1 ILPSIMWLC
10 FAVFLLWMRSGGCT
24 EKANTSDLIE
34 YTAADF
40 YEKLL
45 SGKMMFIY
53 FEHQGCFF
61 QMMIKGAKLQD
72 SSKISVSLF
81 SVSPTISLFLVEL
94 EKSAEALQDYGVLV
108 GKINCN
114 KEVVRSYCTE
124 ERVVHTAFLFR
135 GGKEF
140 LGFDLDTVFDV
151 NSIVSEVLFA
161 ILREE
166 VKYVHT
172 DTDLLAMEK
181 AARGRKDIVL
191 GYVRSLGTQE
201 HRSMMETAY
210 VYGSKYQFILITGG
224 PVLKHLGVD
233 ELSHTSRVW
242 FLHCRVHSGLVT
254 PITSERCPLTR
265 MRKPLSTLSL
275 HTFLQLMEAPL
286 VSEVYDDPSSVLP
299 PQFPYQQTPQ
309 VFLFSRPPTE
319 HLDRDTATTLAWQ
332 LRGLALLVLVHRQSP
347 AVKTPDEYNAAYRL
361 PEKSSEVKY
370 LTLHSLDEVLELFTN
385 PEKEEEEDEDDGM
398 EEDDEEDS
406 HFGKLDDEIAASVY
420 ENRGNLLDMDSITQL
435 TSDSFHAAIA
445 QSSLTVVLFYLKW
458 DAVSMAFLS
467 SFLEVADRLSD
478 SEVQMSAVDCGEWTD
493 LCAAQTGGSL
503 PIPFQPI
510 TAFPSVLL
518 LRPEQSAQHYRGMLG
533 TEALHRFIML
543 SRPASAVPLS
553 TQEEVTSFLWE
564 VPHPEL
570 AGYKPDRV
578 LGLFKT
584 QTQAGV
590 SLFTEAAKSLRGEA
604 LTGLLTD
611 GLAEKWAAEH
621 AVDLPAVLVFPSWKT
636 HTRPSTLPLS
646 TSAEELLS
654 QINTALLHPLP
665 ELTVENLPSFLSL
678 GKALLLLFVGEEEDE
693 IGRRQNQALLEEMR
707 GVVELGG
714 GRMERYLACWIHL
727 GRTPA
732 GMSVL
737 GSYLGSMP
745 PLPALVLT
753 HLPSGDEIYQ
763 YPPNTP
769 IAAPSVLQWLQRI
782 EDGAE
787 SPAADVCRSLKWLL
801 DLMASPAELLRNDRK
816 GMLGEDSWPPAF
828 DFYDFLKIMDMQE
841 PDSAQQQTPEEDE
854 DEDEEEEEVNA
865 EEGAAVD
872 EAARASS
879 SPPAPDN
886 NQNTHSEL

>member
-1 ILPSIMWLC
+1 MMWMC
-10 FAVFLLWMRSGGCT
+10 IAVFLLWMRSGGCT

-40 YEKLL
+40 YEKLR

-53 FEHQGCFF
+53 FEHQ
-61 QMMIKGAKLQD
+61 
-72 SSKISVSLF
+72 
-81 SVSPTISLFLVEL
+81 VSPTISLFLVEL
-94 EKSAEALQDYGVLV
+94 EKSADALQDYGVLV

-114 KEVVRSYCTE
+114 KELVHTYCRE
-124 ERVVHTAFLFR
+124 ERMLHTAFLFR

-172 DTDLLAMEK
+172 DADLLAMEK
-181 AARGRKDIVL
+181 AARGKKDIVL

-224 PVLKHLGVD
+224 PVLKHLGVN
-233 ELSHTSRVW
+233 ELSHSSRVW
-242 FLHCRVHSGLVT
+242 FLHCRVHSGFMT
-254 PITSERCPLTR
+254 PVTSERCPLTR

-275 HTFLQLMEAPL
+275 HSFLQLMEAPL
-286 VSEVYDDPSSVLP
+286 VSEVYDDPSSAQT
-299 PQFPYQQTPQ
+299 PQFPFQQTPQ
-309 VFLFSRPPTE
+309 VFLFSRPETE
-319 HLDRDTATTLAWQ
+319 HLDRDAATALAQ
-332 LRGLALLVLVHRQSP
+332 RLRGLALLVLVHRQSP

-370 LTLHSLDEVLELFTN
+370 LTLHDLDEVLELFTN
-385 PEKEEEEDEDDGM
+385 QEKEEDGEEEDEDEDEGVEEN
-398 EEDDEEDS
+398 EEDDS
-406 HFGKLDDEIAASVY
+406 HFGTLDDEIAASVY
-420 ENRGNLLDMDSITQL
+420 KNRGNLLDMDSVTHL
-435 TSDSFHAAIA
+435 TSDSFHTAVA
-445 QSSLTVVLFYLKW
+445 QSSLTVALFYLKW

-467 SFLEVADRLSD
+467 SFIEVAERLAD

-493 LCAAQTGGSL
+493 LCAALPGSSL
-503 PIPFQPI
+503 PMPFQPI

-518 LRPEQSAQHYRGMLG
+518 LRPQESAQHYRGMLG

-543 SRPASAVPLS
+543 SRPASPVLLS
-553 TQEEVTSFLWE
+553 TQEDVTSYFQE
-564 VPHPEL
+564 VPPPEL

-590 SLFTEAAKSLRGEA
+590 PLFTEAAKSLRGEV

-621 AVDLPAVLVFPSWKT
+621 IVELPAVLVFPSWRT
-636 HTRPSTLPLS
+636 HTHPSTLPVS
-646 TSAEELLS
+646 TSAEDLLS
-654 QINTALLHPLP
+654 HIHTALLHPLP

-693 IGRRQNQALLEEMR
+693 IGRRQNLVLVEEMR

-727 GRTPA
+727 GHTPA

-753 HLPSGDEIYQ
+753 YLPSGGEIYQ
-763 YPPNTP
+763 YPPDAP
-769 IAAPSVLQWLQRI
+769 IVAPSILQWLQRI

-787 SPAADVCRSLKWLL
+787 SPA
-801 DLMASPAELLRNDRK
+801 
-816 GMLGEDSWPPAF
+816 GMLGEDSWPPAV
-828 DFYDFLKIMDMQE
+828 DFYDFLKIMDMHE
-841 PDSAQQQTPEEDE
+841 PDSAQQQTPEE
-854 DEDEEEEEVNA
+854 EEQEEVKV
-865 EEGAAVD
+865 EDGVVVD
-872 EAARASS
+872 SSSS
-879 SPPAPDN
+879 SPTPVN
-886 NQNTHSEL
+886 NPNTHSEL

>member
-1 ILPSIMWLC
+1 MWMC
-10 FAVFLLWMRSGGCT
+10 IAVFLLWMRSGGCT

-40 YEKLL
+40 YEKLH

-53 FEHQGCFF
+53 FEHQ
-61 QMMIKGAKLQD
+61 
-72 SSKISVSLF
+72 
-81 SVSPTISLFLVEL
+81 VSPTISLFLVEL
-94 EKSAEALQDYGVLV
+94 EKSADALQDYGVLV
-108 GKINCN
+108 GKVNCN
-114 KEVVRSYCTE
+114 KELVHTYCTE
-124 ERVVHTAFLFR
+124 ERALHTAFLFR

-181 AARGRKDIVL
+181 AVRGKKDIVL

-224 PVLKHLGVD
+224 PVLKHLGVN
-233 ELSHTSRVW
+233 ELSHSSRVW
-242 FLHCRVHSGLVT
+242 FLHCTT
-254 PITSERCPLTR
+254 PKSSERCPLTR

-275 HTFLQLMEAPL
+275 HSFLQLMEAPL
-286 VSEVYDDPSSVLP
+286 VTEVYEDPSSVQP

-309 VFLFSRPPTE
+309 VFLFSRPATK
-319 HLDRDTATTLAWQ
+319 HLDLDTATTLAWR

-347 AVKTPDEYNAAYRL
+347 AVKTPSEYNAAYRL

-370 LTLHSLDEVLELFTN
+370 LTLQVLDEVLELFKN
-385 PEKEEEEDEDDGM
+385 QDKEEEDEDEGV
-398 EEDDEEDS
+398 EEDDEDT
-406 HFGKLDDEIAASVY
+406 HFGKLDDEVAMSFY
-420 ENRGNLLDMDSITQL
+420 ESRGNLLDMDLIIQL
-435 TSDSFHAAIA
+435 TSDNFHATVA
-445 QSSLTVVLFYLKW
+445 QSSLTVVLFYLRW
-458 DAVSMAFLS
+458 DAVSMSCLS
-467 SFLEVADRLSD
+467 SFIEVAEILEVSSD
-478 SEVQMSAVDCGEWTD
+478 SDVQMCAVDCGEWTD
-493 LCAAQTGGSL
+493 LCAAQPGGSL

-510 TAFPSVLL
+510 TTFPSILL
-518 LRPEQSAQHYRGMLG
+518 LRPQQTAQHYRGMLG
-533 TEALHRFIML
+533 SEALYRFIVL
-543 SRPASAVPLS
+543 SQPESPALLS
-553 TQEEVTSFLWE
+553 TQEEVTSFLQ
-564 VPHPEL
+564 VPHAEL
-570 AGYKPDRV
+570 AGYKPGRV
-578 LGLFKT
+578 LGLFRT
-584 QTQAGV
+584 QTHTGV
-590 SLFTEAAKSLRGEA
+590 PLFTEAANSLRGEV
-604 LTGLLTD
+604 LSGLLTD

-621 AVDLPAVLVFPSWKT
+621 TVDLPALLVFPSWKT
-636 HTRPSTLPLS
+636 HTHPSILSLS

-654 QINTALLHPLP
+654 HINTALLHPLP

-693 IGRRQNQALLEEMR
+693 IGQRQNQALVEEMR
-707 GVVELGG
+707 GVVALGG
-714 GRMERYLACWIHL
+714 GKMERYLACWIHL

-769 IAAPSVLQWLQRI
+769 IVASSVLQWLQRI
-782 EDGAE
+782 EGGTE
-787 SPAADVCRSLKWLL
+787 SAA
-801 DLMASPAELLRNDRK
+801 
-816 GMLGEDSWPPAF
+816 GMLGEDSWPPNA
-828 DFYDFLKIMDMQE
+828 DFYDFLKAMDMQE
-841 PDSAQQQTPEEDE
+841 SNSTQQHPPEGEV
-854 DEDEEEEEVNA
+854 EEEEEDEEDVNI
-865 EEGAAVD
+865 EEHVMLK
-872 EAARASS
+872 EATDSS
-879 SPPAPDN
+879 SSVPTSDSNPD
-886 NQNTHSEL
+886 THSEL

>member
-1 ILPSIMWLC
+1 MWMC
-10 FAVFLLWMRSGGCT
+10 MAVLLLWMRSGGCT

-40 YEKLL
+40 YEKLH
-45 SGKMMFIY
+45 SGKMMFVY
-53 FEHQGCFF
+53 FEHQ
-61 QMMIKGAKLQD
+61 
-72 SSKISVSLF
+72 
-81 SVSPTISLFLVEL
+81 VSPTISLFLVEL
-94 EKSAEALQDYGVLV
+94 EKSADALQDYGVLV
-108 GKINCN
+108 GKVNCN
-114 KEVVRSYCTE
+114 KELVRTYCAE
-124 ERVVHTAFLFR
+124 ERVLHTAFLFR

-172 DTDLLAMEK
+172 DADLLAMEK
-181 AARGRKDIVL
+181 AARGKKDIVL

-224 PVLKHLGVD
+224 PVLKHLGVS
-233 ELSHTSRVW
+233 ELSHSSQVW
-242 FLHCRVHSGLVT
+242 FLHCRVHSGFMT
-254 PITSERCPLTR
+254 AITSERCPLTR

-275 HTFLQLMEAPL
+275 HSFLQLMEAPL
-286 VSEVYDDPSSVLP
+286 VTEVYDDPSSVQS

-309 VFLFSRPPTE
+309 VFLFSRPATE
-319 HLDRDTATTLAWQ
+319 HLDLDTAITLAWR
-332 LRGLALLVLVHRQSP
+332 LRGLALLLLVHRQSP

-370 LTLHSLDEVLELFTN
+370 LTLHDLDEVLELFTN
-385 PEKEEEEDEDDGM
+385 QEKEEEGDEEEEEDEDEGL
-398 EEDDEEDS
+398 EDEEEDS
-406 HFGKLDDEIAASVY
+406 HFGNLDDEISMSVY
-420 ENRGNLLDMDSITQL
+420 ENRGNLLDMDLITQL
-435 TSDSFHAAIA
+435 TSDNFHATVA
-445 QSSLTVVLFYLKW
+445 QSSLTAALFYLKW

-467 SFLEVADRLSD
+467 SFIEVAERLED
-478 SEVQMSAVDCGEWTD
+478 SKVQMSAVDCGEWTD
-493 LCAAQTGGSL
+493 LCAALPGSSV
-503 PIPFQPI
+503 PIPFEPI

-518 LRPEQSAQHYRGMLG
+518 LRPQESAQHYRGMLG
-533 TEALHRFIML
+533 TEALHRFIIL
-543 SRPASAVPLS
+543 SLPASPVLLS
-553 TQEEVTSFLWE
+553 TEEEVTSFLQK
-564 VPHPEL
+564 VPQPEL
-570 AGYKPDRV
+570 ASYKPDRV

-584 QTQAGV
+584 QTHAGV
-590 SLFTEAAKSLRGEA
+590 SLFTEAAKSLRGEV

-611 GLAEKWAAEH
+611 GLAEQWASGH
-621 AVDLPAVLVFPSWKT
+621 TVDLPAVFVFPSWRT
-636 HTRPSTLPLS
+636 HTHPSTLSVS

-654 QINTALLHPLP
+654 HINTALLHPLP

-693 IGRRQNQALLEEMR
+693 IGRRQNQALVEEMR
-707 GVVELGG
+707 GLVESGG

-737 GSYLGSMP
+737 GSYLGSLP

-753 HLPSGDEIYQ
+753 HLPSGGEIYQ

-769 IAAPSVLQWLQRI
+769 IVAPSVLQWLQRV

-787 SPAADVCRSLKWLL
+787 SPA
-801 DLMASPAELLRNDRK
+801 
-816 GMLGEDSWPPAF
+816 GMLGEDNWPPAF
-828 DFYDFLKIMDMQE
+828 DFYDFLKIMDTQE
-841 PDSAQQQTPEEDE
+841 PDSAQQQTPEE
-854 DEDEEEEEVNA
+854 EEGVDEEEVNVEEHVVA
-865 EEGAAVD
+865 EEATD
-872 EAARASS
+872 SSSS
-879 SPPAPDN
+879 SPTPDN
-886 NQNTHSEL
+886 NPNTHSEL